1 MRGVEDGQSDH
12 AGAVKNVNPGA
23 DYLDTT
29 RRPNQQ
35 DDRLNQV
42 ATTQHPSHDAR
53 PTIRRPTQALED
65 RAGPNQQSETTPTP
79 HDLYHRRET

>member
-1 MRGVEDGQSDH
+1 VRGVEDGQSDH

-35 DDRLNQV
+35 
-42 ATTQHPSHDAR
+42 
-53 PTIRRPTQALED
+53 
-65 RAGPNQQSETTPTP
+65 GETTPTP